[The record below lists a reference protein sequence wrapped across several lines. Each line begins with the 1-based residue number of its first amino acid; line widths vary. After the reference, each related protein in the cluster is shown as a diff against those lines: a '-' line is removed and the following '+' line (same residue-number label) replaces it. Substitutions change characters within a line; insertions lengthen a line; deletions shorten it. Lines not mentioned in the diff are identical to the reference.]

1 MTKKE
6 ANELIQYL
14 ISVHIYGGLK
24 KMTKSELMKYV
35 RLFYEMVI
43 RFDKLLVKE
52 AITKAAQVIS
62 FLIFRN

>member
-1 MTKKE
+1 
-6 ANELIQYL
+6 
-14 ISVHIYGGLK
+14 
-24 KMTKSELMKYV
+24 MTKSELMKYV